1 MSVIQATKRAVR
13 AAAIGVALI
22 AFGSAAYGQQPTP
35 GAMAAAKD
43 LIAVTDSM
51 ALFRPLPAGVIEQA
65 KLVFLQQNPGLAKD
79 LNEIAI
85 KLREEL
91 APRLSEVGNELAK
104 LYATN
109 FSESDLKAIVAFYK
123 SDVGKKLLARQPA
136 VVNAGLKFAQ
146 DWANKLSDEV
156 IKRMREELK
165 KRGHNL

>member
-1 MSVIQATKRAVR
+1 M
-13 AAAIGVALI
+13 
-22 AFGSAAYGQQPTP
+22 
-35 GAMAAAKD
+35 
-43 LIAVTDSM
+43 
-51 ALFRPLPAGVIEQA
+51 
-65 KLVFLQQNPGLAKD
+65 
-79 LNEIAI
+79 
-85 KLREEL
+85 
-91 APRLSEVGNELAK
+91 AK